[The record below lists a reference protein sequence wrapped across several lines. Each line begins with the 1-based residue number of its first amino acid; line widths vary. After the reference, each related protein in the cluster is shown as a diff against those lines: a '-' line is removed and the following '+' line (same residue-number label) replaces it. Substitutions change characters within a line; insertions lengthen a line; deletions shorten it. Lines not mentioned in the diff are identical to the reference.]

1 LKGDLCG
8 SAAGPLFILR
18 EKEDVLPFQ
27 RARFACAVFLI
38 VLGAACGSDESP
50 AASSSRTATP
60 SAFPVTVKA
69 SNGSVRLP
77 AQPERVVSL
86 SPTATEMLFAIGAG
100 PQVVAVDDQS
110 NYPAQAPMTKLSGFE
125 PNLEAIAGYKPDLVV
140 AASDT
145 GDLAKGLGALHI
157 PVLIQEAAATLDDSY
172 AQLRALGVATGH
184 PDGASRTI
192 DTMQRDIHSILSSTP
207 KPNASL
213 SVYHELDDTYYS
225 ATSETFIGRVYRAFG
240 LKNIADQAKGSAG
253 DYPQLS
259 SEFIVSADPD
269 LIFLA
274 DTKCCHQTAA
284 TVAKRPGWSSISAVR
299 NDHVV
304 AVDDDIA
311 SRWGPRVVDFY
322 RTVAREVSALEQSQA
337 A

>member
-1 LKGDLCG
+1 MSL
-8 SAAGPLFILR
+8 
-18 EKEDVLPFQ
+18 Q
-27 RARFACAVFLI
+27 RARLACVVFLV
-38 VLGAACGSDESP
+38 VLGAGCGSDQP
-50 AASSSRTATP
+50 PSSSSTPAATP

-69 SNGSVRLP
+69 SNGTVRVP
-77 AQPERVVSL
+77 AQPERIVSL

-110 NYPAQAPMTKLSGFE
+110 NYPAQAPVTKLSGFE
-125 PNLEAIAGYKPDLVV
+125 PNLEAIAGYRPDLVI

-145 GDLAKGLGALHI
+145 GDLAKGLGTLHI
-157 PVLIQEAAATLDDSY
+157 PVLIQEAAATLADSY
-172 AQLRALGVATGH
+172 AQLHALGVATGH
-184 PDGASRTI
+184 LDGASRTI
-192 DTMQRDIHSILSSTP
+192 DTMQRDIRSIVSSTP
-207 KPNASL
+207 KPNATL

-240 LKNIADQAKGSAG
+240 LKNIADQAKGAAG

-284 TVAKRPGWSSISAVR
+284 SVAKRPGWSSISAVR

-304 AVDDDIA
+304 PVDDDIA

-322 RTVAREVSALEQSQA
+322 RTVAREVTALEQSQA

>member
-1 LKGDLCG
+1 LSL
-8 SAAGPLFILR
+8 
-18 EKEDVLPFQ
+18 Q
-27 RARFACAVFLI
+27 RARLACAVFLI
-38 VLGAACGSDESP
+38 VLGAACGSEETP
-50 AASSSRTATP
+50 AASSTPAATR

-69 SNGSVRLP
+69 SNGTVRIA

-110 NYPAQAPMTKLSGFE
+110 NYPAQAPVTKLSGFE
-125 PNLEAIAGYKPDLVV
+125 PNLEAIAGYRPDLVI

-157 PVLIQEAAATLDDSY
+157 PVLIQQAAATLADSY
-172 AQLRALGVATGH
+172 AQLDALGVATGH

-192 DTMQRDIHSILSSTP
+192 ATMQRDIRSILSSTP
-207 KPNASL
+207 KPNTSL

-240 LKNIADQAKGSAG
+240 LKNIADQAKGGAG

-284 TVAKRPGWSSISAVR
+284 SVAKRPGWSSVSAVR

-304 AVDDDIA
+304 PVDDDIA

-322 RTVAREVSALEQSQA
+322 RTVAREVTALEHSQA

>member
-1 LKGDLCG
+1 LSL
-8 SAAGPLFILR
+8 
-18 EKEDVLPFQ
+18 Q
-27 RARFACAVFLI
+27 RARLACAVFLV
-38 VLGAACGSDESP
+38 VLGAACGSDQSP
-50 AASSSRTATP
+50 AASSTPAATP

-69 SNGSVRLP
+69 SNGTVRVP

-100 PQVVAVDDQS
+100 SQVIAVDDQS
-110 NYPAQAPMTKLSGFE
+110 NYPAQAPITKLSGFE
-125 PNLEAIAGYKPDLVV
+125 PNLEAIAGYRPDLVI

-157 PVLIQEAAATLDDSY
+157 PVLIQEAAATLADSY
-172 AQLRALGVATGH
+172 AQLRAVGAATGH
-184 PDGASRTI
+184 AAGATATI
-192 DTMQRDIHSILSSTP
+192 ATMQRDIRSIVSSTP
-207 KPNASL
+207 KPGVTL
-213 SVYHELDDTYYS
+213 SVYHELDDTYYC

-240 LKNIADQAKGSAG
+240 LKNIADQAKGGAG

-284 TVAKRPGWSSISAVR
+284 SVAKRPGWSSISAVR

-304 AVDDDIA
+304 PVDDDIA

-322 RTVAREVSALEQSQA
+322 RTVAREVTALEQSQA

>member
-1 LKGDLCG
+1 MSL
-8 SAAGPLFILR
+8 
-18 EKEDVLPFQ
+18 Q
-27 RARFACAVFLI
+27 RARLACVVFLV
-38 VLGAACGSDESP
+38 VLGAACGSDQTP
-50 AASSSRTATP
+50 SSSSTPAATP

-69 SNGSVRLP
+69 SNGTVRVP
-77 AQPERVVSL
+77 AQPERIVSL

-110 NYPAQAPMTKLSGFE
+110 NYPAQAPVTKLSGFE
-125 PNLEAIAGYKPDLVV
+125 PNLEAIAGYRPDLVI

-145 GDLAKGLGALHI
+145 GDLAKGLGTLHI
-157 PVLIQEAAATLDDSY
+157 SVLIQEAAATLDDSY
-172 AQLRALGVATGH
+172 AQLRALGDATGH
-184 PDGASRTI
+184 ADGASRTI
-192 DTMQRDIHSILSSTP
+192 DTMQRDIRSIVSSTP
-207 KPNASL
+207 KPNATL

-240 LKNIADQAKGSAG
+240 LKNIADQAKGAAG

-269 LIFLA
+269 LIVLA

-284 TVAKRPGWSSISAVR
+284 SVAKRPGWSSISAVR

-304 AVDDDIA
+304 PVDDDIA
-311 SRWGPRVVDFY
+311 SRWGPRIVDFY
-322 RTVAREVSALEQSQA
+322 RTVAREVTALEQSQA